1 MDINRRDFTKFL
13 GALGAGAMVSP
24 SVLHAA
30 LPSTKTVV
38 AAKPLI
44 TSIGMS
50 TVFDLPEIKI
60 KRGKIDSWS
69 EAEGFVETVVDYSL
83 ENGDAYTLTFSGGE
97 KIWCEE
103 HDTSISEPAVTCTA
117 AVSDDSE
124 STTNRP
130 KYYTTKVDLNVY
142 KGEAA
147 ILVNE
152 LVIGQHYDL
161 DLIILVINKPGQHAW
176 NHIVQ
181 NNSYRVL
188 VKNTQLVSKIL
199 ERGGNENDI

>member
-50 TVFDLPEIKI
+50 TVFNMPEI
-60 KRGKIDSWS
+60 GELATWS

-103 HDTSISEPAVTCTA
+103 HNPSINEPSITCT
-117 AVSDDSE
+117 AVSDDGE
-124 STTNRP
+124 STT
-130 KYYTTKVDLNVY
+130 TTKVDLNVY
-142 KGEAA
+142 EGEAA
-147 ILVNE
+147 TPITE
-152 LVIGQHYDL
+152 LEIGQHYDL

-176 NHIVQ
+176 NHIMQ

-188 VKNTQLVSKIL
+188 VKNTPLVSKIL

>member
-50 TVFDLPEIKI
+50 TVFNMQEI
-60 KRGKIDSWS
+60 GELASWS
-69 EAEGFVETVVDYSL
+69 EAEEGYVETVVDYSL
-83 ENGDAYTLTFSGGE
+83 ENGDSYTLTFSGGE

-103 HDTSISEPAVTCTA
+103 HDASISEPTVTCTA
-117 AVSDDSE
+117 VSYDGE
-124 STTNRP
+124 STT
-130 KYYTTKVDLNVY
+130 TTEVGLNVY
-142 KGEAA
+142 ADEVATP
-147 ILVNE
+147 ITE
-152 LVIGQHYDL
+152 LEIGQHYDL

-176 NHIVQ
+176 NHIIQ

-188 VKNTQLVSKIL
+188 VKNTELVSKIL

>member
-50 TVFDLPEIKI
+50 TVFNMPDCFGELA
-60 KRGKIDSWS
+60 SWS
-69 EAEGFVETVVDYSL
+69 EAEGLVETVVDYSL

-103 HDTSISEPAVTCTA
+103 HDASIDEPAVTCTMA
-117 AVSDDSE
+117 DRDGE
-124 STTNRP
+124 YSTTE
-130 KYYTTKVDLNVY
+130 VGLNVY
-142 KGEAA
+142 TDEAA
-147 ILVNE
+147 TPITE
-152 LVIGQHYDL
+152 LEIGQHCDL

-199 ERGGNENDI
+199 ERDGNENDI

>member
-38 AAKPLI
+38 VAKPLI

-50 TVFDLPEIKI
+50 TVFNMPEI
-60 KRGKIDSWS
+60 GELANWS

-83 ENGDAYTLTFSGGE
+83 ENGDDYTLTFSGGE

-103 HDTSISEPAVTCTA
+103 HNPSINEPSITCTA

-142 KGEAA
+142 TGGHP

-161 DLIILVINKPGQHAW
+161 DLIMLVINKPGQHAW

-188 VKNTQLVSKIL
+188 VKNTELVSKIL